1 MACVGGGTWSVAEVT
16 MRGVLGGPTLTLLAA
31 FARRG
36 GPDTRWARH
45 VGRSAIPHRRHSR
58 GRPRR
63 FRPGLRWRRDSNTE
77 PDFDPADGKAR
88 DGTETLRPR
97 IVERKADPIVPVPG
111 RSTWPT
117 GRASRGPV
125 RDGDLP
131 PG

>member
-63 FRPGLRWRRDSNTE
+63 FRPGLRWWRDSNTE
-77 PDFDPADGKAR
+77 PDFDPGDGEGPR
-88 DGTETLRPR
+88 GHEDPLPEDLRAEGRSDRAGPW
-97 IVERKADPIVPVPG
+97 PGPPG
-111 RSTWPT
+111 R
-117 GRASRGPV
+117 RGGQAEGP
-125 RDGDLP
+125 
-131 PG
+131 